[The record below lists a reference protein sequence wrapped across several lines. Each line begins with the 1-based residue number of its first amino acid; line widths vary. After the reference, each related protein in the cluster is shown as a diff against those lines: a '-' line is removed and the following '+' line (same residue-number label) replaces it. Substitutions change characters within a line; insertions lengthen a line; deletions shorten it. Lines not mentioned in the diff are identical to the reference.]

1 MTFQQSVNLYP
12 SPGQEGT
19 QASMNPLVVA
29 LPPEGSYKAGTNG
42 VYQSRFAW
50 VDGTDNTLLN
60 NTGTGAPAG
69 FLMNTGKG
77 TIPVGEVGSMFIQA
91 GTDLAVYTKG
101 DFWVK
106 STTAATVGQKIF
118 AVLADGT
125 IKTGAAGATIAGA
138 VETPWVV
145 TNAADAN
152 TLLKMT
158 SWGL

>member
-19 QASMNPLVVA
+19 QASMNPLAVA

-50 VDGTDNTLLN
+50 LDGTDSTLLN
-60 NTGTGAPAG
+60 NTGTGAPVG

-77 TIPVGEVGSMFIQA
+77 TIPVGETGSMFIQA
-91 GTDLAVYTKG
+91 GVDLAAYTKG

-106 STTAATVGQKIF
+106 AT
-118 AVLADGT
+118 
-125 IKTGAAGATIAGA
+125 
-138 VETPWVV
+138 TPWDKRSSPCWRM
-145 TNAADAN
+145 APSRPAQLAQPS
-152 TLLKMT
+152 LARSKLR
-158 SWGL
+158 G